1 MVYTSF
7 DKITAS
13 LARSETLAMR
23 NKSAS
28 RGAAERE
35 ILSNQ
40 ELVEELHK
48 PFIRKF

>member
-13 LARSETLAMR
+13 LARLETLAMR

-28 RGAAERE
+28 RADTERE